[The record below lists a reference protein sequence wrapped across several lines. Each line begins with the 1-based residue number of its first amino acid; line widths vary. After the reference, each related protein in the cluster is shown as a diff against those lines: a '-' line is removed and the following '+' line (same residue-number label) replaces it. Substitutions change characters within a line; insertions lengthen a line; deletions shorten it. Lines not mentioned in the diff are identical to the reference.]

1 MNTKNVFKMLTIA
14 AFAALTT
21 TACNKSNSQPEAKES
36 NSSKSTAAMK
46 IAYVEVDSIMSQYKF
61 CKDYSLV
68 LQKKGQ
74 NIQNTL
80 AAKQRALQSAAANFQ
95 QKVQQNAY
103 TREQAEAIQAGL
115 QKQNNDLQALN
126 QRLTTEFQAETD
138 SYNAALR
145 DSIQHFLA
153 VYNKD
158 KKYSLILSKAGDN
171 LLYVDK
177 AFDITNEVVAGLNKA
192 YKPSEKLEAAVKK
205 FSTIKVGD
213 PLDHR
218 IKPIQT
224 RGRRLVSSPRL
235 CNTPIA
241 QTSKR
246 RLGSAAPPE
255 LFCLL
260 QPFFVG
266 GAPKLHPRL
275 RSLPYLTAFSYSRLS
290 RAYLL
295 KHFIADKSVIIST

>member
-95 QKVQQNAY
+95 QK
-103 TREQAEAIQAGL
+103 
-115 QKQNNDLQALN
+115 QNNDLQALN

-171 LLYVDK
+171 LLYADK

-205 FSTIKVGD
+205 
-213 PLDHR
+213 
-218 IKPIQT
+218 
-224 RGRRLVSSPRL
+224 
-235 CNTPIA
+235 
-241 QTSKR
+241 
-246 RLGSAAPPE
+246 
-255 LFCLL
+255 
-260 QPFFVG
+260 
-266 GAPKLHPRL
+266 
-275 RSLPYLTAFSYSRLS
+275 
-290 RAYLL
+290 
-295 KHFIADKSVIIST
+295 